1 MYNSKISAIIVE
13 MLNSI
18 RDAVTQILPHK
29 RKTNS
34 SSGWISFNGVCC
46 QHNGESADTRGR
58 AGLVMNA
65 DGGVS
70 YHCFNCNFK
79 ASYVPGRHL
88 TYKFRKL
95 LSWLG
100 ADEGTIKRL
109 VIDAIRIKDL
119 VAPETLVEV
128 VEQEEIKFKARPLPE
143 DASNME
149 ELGMMYKL
157 KDYDGMPPE
166 FVDAVTYLF
175 HRKVDFSRYTF
186 YWTPETQYNLN
197 KRVIIPFTWRNEI
210 IGYTSRTF
218 DENVKPKYHNSHE
231 PNYVFN
237 TDKQL
242 KDAKFVIVVEGPFD
256 AMAVDGVAILGNE
269 CHEIQAD
276 IIDSLGREVIVVPD
290 ADKAGAR
297 LVDAAL
303 EYGWSVS
310 FPIWQETHKDVASAV
325 EAYGKLFVVKS
336 ILEAKQSNKLK
347 IELRR
352 KKLYN

>member
-1 MYNSKISAIIVE
+1 
-13 MLNSI
+13 
-18 RDAVTQILPHK
+18 
-29 RKTNS
+29 
-34 SSGWISFNGVCC
+34 
-46 QHNGESADTRGR
+46 
-58 AGLVMNA
+58 MNP

-95 LSWLG
+95 LGWLG
-100 ADEGTIKRL
+100 ADEGTVKRL

-128 VEQEEIKFKARPLPE
+128 VEQEEIKFKARPLPK
-143 DASNME
+143 DASNLE
-149 ELGMMYKL
+149 QLGLMYKL
-157 KDYDGMPPE
+157 NDYTNMPME
-166 FVDAVTYLF
+166 YVASVVYVND
-175 HRKVDFSRYTF
+175 RKIDCNKYQF

-197 KRVIIPFTWRNEI
+197 KRVIIPFTWQNQI

-218 DENVKPKYHNSHE
+218 DDTVKPKYHNSHE

-237 TDKQL
+237 VDRQL

-269 CHEIQAD
+269 CSEIQAD

-297 LVDAAL
+297 LVDKAL

-310 FPIWQETHKDVASAV
+310 FPVWQEHHKDVASAV
-325 EAYGKLFVVKS
+325 QAFGKLFVIKS
-336 ILEAKQSNKLK
+336 ILEAKQSNRLK
-347 IELRR
+347 IELR
-352 KKLYN
+352 KKKIYN

>member
-1 MYNSKISAIIVE
+1 

-34 SSGWISFNGVCC
+34 TSGWISFNGVCC

-100 ADEGTIKRL
+100 ADEGTVKRL
-109 VIDAIRIKDL
+109 VIDAIRIKEL
-119 VAPETLVEV
+119 VSPEQVVEV

-143 DASNME
+143 EAQTYE
-149 ELGMMYKL
+149 QWGMFYL
-157 KDYDGMPPE
+157 LQAENPQVINVPADFGL
-166 FVDAVTYLF
+166 AVEYT
-175 HRKVDFSRYTF
+175 HSRKIDNKYTF
-186 YWTPETQYNLN
+186 YWTPDTQHNMN

-218 DENVKPKYHNSHE
+218 DDTVKPKYHNSHE

-237 TDKQL
+237 VDRQL

-297 LVDAAL
+297 LVDKAL

-310 FPIWQETHKDVASAV
+310 FPVWQEEHKDVASAV
-325 EAYGKLFVVKS
+325 EAFGKLFVIKS
-336 ILEAKQSNKLK
+336 ILEEKQSNRLK
-347 IELRR
+347 IELR
-352 KKLYN
+352 KKKIYN